1 MELKNSI
8 VYHMK
13 REIWN
18 FKFVFLILMIALFC
32 LMNSMGAI
40 LPALKGEF
48 SGYMDVDSIYQI
60 FADYDYSRPVMLVF
74 IAMICSA
81 GFCEDMQKN
90 YLDAILLRTSLKAYT
105 AGRVLVNAIGIFIAF
120 LSATGIYVSI
130 LGIWYPVLDSSILGQ
145 DRYIITFYNLPDEVF
160 LNYPYIQILLL
171 SVCLAAAFVGLTT
184 CAMMISILL
193 PSKYLTLCMPGVI
206 YACLNA
212 LTFKLSDSI
221 SEYLDYSQYYG
232 SAEITGL
239 GIWEGYFLKLGVHA
253 AVTVLAGL
261 GTYLLLKRRREG
273 NVKNEPS
280 IL

>member
-1 MELKNSI
+1 
-8 VYHMK
+8 
-13 REIWN
+13 
-18 FKFVFLILMIALFC
+18 
-32 LMNSMGAI
+32 
-40 LPALKGEF
+40 
-48 SGYMDVDSIYQI
+48 
-60 FADYDYSRPVMLVF
+60 
-74 IAMICSA
+74 
-81 GFCEDMQKN
+81 
-90 YLDAILLRTSLKAYT
+90 
-105 AGRVLVNAIGIFIAF
+105 
-120 LSATGIYVSI
+120 
-130 LGIWYPVLDSSILGQ
+130 
-145 DRYIITFYNLPDEVF
+145 
-160 LNYPYIQILLL
+160 
-171 SVCLAAAFVGLTT
+171 
-184 CAMMISILL
+184 
-193 PSKYLTLCMPGVI
+193 MPGVL